1 MLIMLEKNLEKLK
14 VKLVNFKMTL
24 SSNSDQFLNQE
35 YGTDYAWAPLKGHCA
50 ELTTTQYTYKICLF
64 DRTVQKDRNGHNE
77 VDLGH
82 WGNWAGPETNKF
94 SLQKYEHG
102 QSCWNGP
109 ERSTLVELVCGS
121 ELELVEAS
129 EPAKCEYKF
138 LVRVPAA
145 CQDPKEIDVGGEA
158 HFEL

>member
-1 MLIMLEKNLEKLK
+1 M
-14 VKLVNFKMTL
+14 
-24 SSNSDQFLNQE
+24 
-35 YGTDYAWAPLKGHCA
+35 
-50 ELTTTQYTYKICLF
+50 TTTQYTYKICLF

-77 VDLGH
+77 VDLGYLYLFLISKYSFFSH
-82 WGNWAGPETNKF
+82 WGNWSGPETNKF
-94 SLQKYEHG
+94 SLQKYENG

-145 CQDPKEIDVGGEA
+145 CQDPKEIDVGGET